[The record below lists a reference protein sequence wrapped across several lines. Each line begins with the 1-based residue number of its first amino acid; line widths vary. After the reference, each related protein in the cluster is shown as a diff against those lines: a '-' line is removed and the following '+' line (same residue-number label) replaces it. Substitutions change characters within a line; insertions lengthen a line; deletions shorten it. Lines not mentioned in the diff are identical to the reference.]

1 MKYTNPVLPG
11 FHPAPSIC
19 RVGSDFY
26 LITSSFEYFPGLPL
40 YHSTDLVHWEQ
51 INHILSRDSQL
62 TLSAEAPNCLGI
74 YAPTIRYHDG
84 IYYCIVTNVGG
95 PTGGN
100 FFVYTAEPNSDK
112 PQHRTPNQGSRAR
125 KTETVFIGSGETQYL
140 TTEAGGCFTGN
151 YIAIYAANAVC
162 KKFVYAVK

>member
-19 RVGSDFY
+19 RAGSDFY
-26 LITSSFEYFPGLPL
+26 LVTSSFEYFPGLPL

-95 PTGGN
+95 PTGAISLC
-100 FFVYTAEPNSDK
+100 T
-112 PQHRTPNQGSRAR
+112 PQNPILTNRSTELPIKAAGHAKQKLYLSVPAR
-125 KTETVFIGSGETQYL
+125 HSI
-140 TTEAGGCFTGN
+140 
-151 YIAIYAANAVC
+151 
-162 KKFVYAVK
+162 

>member
-26 LITSSFEYFPGLPL
+26 LVTSSFEYFPGLPL

-112 PQHRTPNQGSRAR
+112 PQHRTPNQGSWA
-125 KTETVFIGSGETQYL
+125 KTEYRCTLSL
-140 TTEAGGCFTGN
+140 
-151 YIAIYAANAVC
+151 
-162 KKFVYAVK
+162 